1 MTREQE
7 RENKMTVLAE
17 RKQFQ
22 TVADLIAVLESFSAV
37 IRLDE
42 MYVQDFEGRELDTVE
57 LVQET
62 LSDGSVV
69 FNVNLSSE
77 GDPNS

>member
-1 MTREQE
+1 MT
-7 RENKMTVLAE
+7 TLAA

-22 TVADLIAVLESFSAV
+22 TVAQLIQALESFAPEV
-37 IRLDE
+37 KLDE

-62 LSDGSVV
+62 LSDGSIV
-69 FNVNLSSE
+69 FNVNLSCE

>member
-1 MTREQE
+1 MTI
-7 RENKMTVLAE
+7 LAE

-22 TVADLIAVLESFSAV
+22 TVAQLIAVLEGFSAV
-37 IRLDE
+37 GLDE
-42 MYVQDFEGRELDTVE
+42 VYVQDYEGRELDTVE

>member
-1 MTREQE
+1 MTI
-7 RENKMTVLAE
+7 LAE

-22 TVADLIAVLESFSAV
+22 TVAQLIAVLESFSPV
-37 IRLDE
+37 VKLDE
-42 MYVQDFEGRELDTVE
+42 MYVQDCEGRELDTVE

-69 FNVNLSSE
+69 FSVNLSSE

>member
-1 MTREQE
+1 
-7 RENKMTVLAE
+7 MTVLVE
-17 RKQFQ
+17 RKQF
-22 TVADLIAVLESFSAV
+22 TNAAKLVAILEGFGV
-37 IRLDE
+37 GWHLDQ
-42 MYVQDFEGRELDTVE
+42 MYIQDFEGRELDTVE

-69 FNVNLSSE
+69 FNINLSSE